1 MLRRGV
7 RTRNLILSQTVSD
20 KKNRCGG
27 VSSDPLYISSHD
39 NEWGQ
44 PGYDDA
50 HLFELLGLE
59 GKQAGLSW
67 ITVLK
72 KRENYRN
79 AFHQFDPRK
88 VAAMTDEDIDVLM
101 QDAGLIR
108 HRLKLD
114 AIVVNARAYM
124 KMQQEG
130 ENFSQFLWSFTEGKP
145 QLNRPETLANVPAKT
160 EISDVM
166 SKALKKKGFKFIGS
180 TICYAFMQASGMVND
195 HVKTCFCGKH

>member
-1 MLRRGV
+1 M
-7 RTRNLILSQTVSD
+7 SQTFED
-20 KKNRCGG
+20 KKTRCGW
-27 VSSDPLYISSHD
+27 VSSDPLYISYHD

-44 PGYDDA
+44 PVYDDA
-50 HLFELLGLE
+50 HLFELLCLE
-59 GKQAGLSW
+59 GQQAGLSW

-79 AFHQFDPRK
+79 AFHQFDPCK
-88 VAAMTDEDIDVLM
+88 VAAMTDEDIDALM

-114 AIVVNARAYM
+114 AIVVNAHAYM
-124 KMQQEG
+124 KMQQDG

-195 HVKTCFCGKH
+195 HVKTCFCGNH

>member
-1 MLRRGV
+1 M
-7 RTRNLILSQTVSD
+7 SQTFED
-20 KKNRCGG
+20 KKIRCGW
-27 VSSDPLYISSHD
+27 VSSDPLYISYHD

-44 PGYDDA
+44 PVYDDS
-50 HLFELLGLE
+50 HLFELLCLE
-59 GKQAGLSW
+59 GQQAGLSW

-79 AFHQFDPRK
+79 AFHQFDPCK

-145 QLNRPETLANVPAKT
+145 QFNRPETLANVPAKT

>member
-1 MLRRGV
+1 M
-7 RTRNLILSQTVSD
+7 SQTFED
-20 KKNRCGG
+20 KKIRCGW
-27 VSSDPLYISSHD
+27 VSSDPLYISYHD

-44 PGYDDA
+44 PVYDDA
-50 HLFELLGLE
+50 HLFELLCLE
-59 GKQAGLSW
+59 GQQAGLSW

-114 AIVVNARAYM
+114 AIVVNARAYT
-124 KMQQEG
+124 KIQQEG
-130 ENFSQFLWSFTEGKP
+130 EDFSPVLWSFTEGKP

>member
-1 MLRRGV
+1 M
-7 RTRNLILSQTVSD
+7 SQTFED
-20 KKNRCGG
+20 KKIRCGW
-27 VSSDPLYISSHD
+27 VSSDPLYISYHD

-44 PGYDDA
+44 PVYDDA
-50 HLFELLGLE
+50 HLFELLCLE
-59 GKQAGLSW
+59 GQQAGLSW

-79 AFHQFDPRK
+79 AFHQFDPCK

-145 QLNRPETLANVPAKT
+145 QFNRHETLANVPAKT

>member
-1 MLRRGV
+1 M
-7 RTRNLILSQTVSD
+7 SQTFED
-20 KKNRCGG
+20 KKIRCGW
-27 VSSDPLYISSHD
+27 VSSDPLYISYHD

-44 PGYDDA
+44 PVYDDA
-50 HLFELLGLE
+50 HLFELLCLE
-59 GKQAGLSW
+59 GQQAGLSW

-79 AFHQFDPRK
+79 AFHHFDPRK
-88 VAAMTDEDIDVLM
+88 VAAMTDEDIDALM

-130 ENFSQFLWSFTEGKP
+130 EDFSQFLWSFTEGKP

-195 HVKTCFCGKH
+195 

>member
-1 MLRRGV
+1 M
-7 RTRNLILSQTVSD
+7 
-20 KKNRCGG
+20 
-27 VSSDPLYISSHD
+27 
-39 NEWGQ
+39 
-44 PGYDDA
+44 
-50 HLFELLGLE
+50 
-59 GKQAGLSW
+59 
-67 ITVLK
+67 LK

-79 AFHQFDPRK
+79 AFHHFDPRK
-88 VAAMTDEDIDVLM
+88 VAAMTDEDIDALM

-130 ENFSQFLWSFTEGKP
+130 EDFSQFLWSFTEGKP

>member
-1 MLRRGV
+1 M
-7 RTRNLILSQTVSD
+7 SQTFED
-20 KKNRCGG
+20 KKTRCGW
-27 VSSDPLYISSHD
+27 VSSDPLYISYHD

-44 PGYDDA
+44 PVYDDT
-50 HLFELLGLE
+50 HLFELLCLE
-59 GKQAGLSW
+59 GQQAGLSW

-79 AFHQFDPRK
+79 AFHHFDPRK
-88 VAAMTDEDIDVLM
+88 VVAMTDEDIDALM

-114 AIVVNARAYM
+114 AIVVNAHAYM
-124 KMQQEG
+124 KMQQDG

>member
-1 MLRRGV
+1 M
-7 RTRNLILSQTVSD
+7 SQTFED
-20 KKNRCGG
+20 KKTRCGW
-27 VSSDPLYISSHD
+27 VSSDPLYISYHD
-39 NEWGQ
+39 DEWGQ
-44 PGYDDA
+44 PVYDDA
-50 HLFELLGLE
+50 HLFELLCLE
-59 GKQAGLSW
+59 GQQAGLSW

-130 ENFSQFLWSFTEGKP
+130 EDFSQFLWSFTEGKP

-195 HVKTCFCGKH
+195 HVKACFCGKH

>member
-1 MLRRGV
+1 M
-7 RTRNLILSQTVSD
+7 SQTFED
-20 KKNRCGG
+20 KKIRCGW
-27 VSSDPLYISSHD
+27 VSSDPLYISYHD

-44 PGYDDA
+44 PVYDDS
-50 HLFELLGLE
+50 HLFELLCLE
-59 GKQAGLSW
+59 GQQAGLSW

-79 AFHQFDPRK
+79 AFHQFDPCK

-130 ENFSQFLWSFTEGKP
+130 EDFSQFLWSFTEGKP